1 MLSGVLKITGLK
13 RDTGIW
19 DCPHEV
25 AKVDGEFH
33 GLRPVSYSSYHKG
46 L

>member
-1 MLSGVLKITGLK
+1 MLSGVLKMPGLK

-25 AKVDGEFH
+25 EKVD